1 MKYSI
6 ALLITGALFF
16 YAGCNSS
23 TYEIVEVEET
33 VEIKE
38 ELKYPEADIVPEI
51 KEDTN
56 QPENKL
62 SSNQVISRNYVVQI
76 GAFSDEINAG
86 KFTNTAKENLAS
98 EEIYYKDIDG
108 LFKVRLG
115 NFSSRTDAMAK
126 MQMLKELGYTDS
138 FVVELTYMKIEN
150 K

>member
-1 MKYSI
+1 MKYSLVLPI
-6 ALLITGALFF
+6 IIALFF
-16 YAGCNSS
+16 YIGCNSS
-23 TYEIVEVEET
+23 IYEIVEVEET

-38 ELKYPEADIVPEI
+38 DLKSPEPDTEI
-51 KEDTN
+51 KEDTKP
-56 QPENKL
+56 PESKI
-62 SSNQVISRNYVVQI
+62 SESQVVSRNYVVQI

-86 KFTNTAKENLAS
+86 KFTSTAKKNLAG

-115 NFSSRTDAMAK
+115 NFSSKTDAIAK
-126 MQMLKELGYTDS
+126 MQKLKELGYTDS